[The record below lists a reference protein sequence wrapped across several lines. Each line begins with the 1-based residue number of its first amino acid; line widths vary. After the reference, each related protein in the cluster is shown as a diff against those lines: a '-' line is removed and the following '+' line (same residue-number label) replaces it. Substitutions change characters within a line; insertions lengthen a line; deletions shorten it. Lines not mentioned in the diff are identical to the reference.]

1 MAVPKGK
8 VSKQRKHTRRA
19 ANWKLS
25 APTLVVCKHCNQLKL
40 AHRVCKNCG
49 YYGDEQI
56 VNTEG
61 STAAAKA

>member
-19 ANWKLS
+19 ANWKLT
-25 APTLVVCKHCNQLKL
+25 APALVVCKHCNQLKL

-49 YYGDEQI
+49 YYGDVQVI
-56 VNTEG
+56 KTDD
-61 STAAAKA
+61 AATAKA